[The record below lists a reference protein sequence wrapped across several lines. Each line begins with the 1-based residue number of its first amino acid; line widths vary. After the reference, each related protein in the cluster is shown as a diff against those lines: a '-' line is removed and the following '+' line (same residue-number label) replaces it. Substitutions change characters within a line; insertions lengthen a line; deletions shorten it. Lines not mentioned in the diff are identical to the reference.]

1 MRLYF
6 IRHGQ
11 SENNALWDRT
21 GPREERTPDPELTEL
36 GHEQARR
43 LARFLAD
50 RQPVDQLSAAG
61 QTEGAGDGLIS
72 PSRRAARSVDG
83 FDLTHLYCSP
93 MIRAI
98 ETGMYVARALGM
110 PLRLWEDVHEVGGI
124 FREDGGM
131 GREIGLP
138 GNERAYVQ
146 ARYPELVLPDGW
158 GNGGWWNRPF
168 EQREQR
174 ILRAQRFFR
183 ELECRHGDSDD
194 RVAVISHAG
203 FGNYLLVVA
212 LDWPNR
218 GRSGF
223 TLNNA
228 SITRIDFVEHT
239 RVVYTNRTDFLPQT
253 LIS

>member
-1 MRLYF
+1 MQLYF

-21 GPREERTPDPELTEL
+21 GPREERSPDPELTEL
-36 GHEQARR
+36 GHEQARW

-50 RQPVDQLSAAG
+50 RRTSSQLSAAG
-61 QTEGAGDGLIS
+61 QAEGAEAGLIG
-72 PSRRAARSVDG
+72 PSRGAAQGVDG

-98 ETGMYVARALGM
+98 ETGMYVARALDM
-110 PLRLWEDVHEVGGI
+110 PLNLWEGVHEVGGV
-124 FREDGGM
+124 FREDGEM
-131 GREIGLP
+131 GCGIGLP

-146 ARYPELVLPDGW
+146 ERYPELVLPDGW
-158 GNGGWWNRPF
+158 GREGWWNRPF

-174 ILRAQRFFR
+174 ILRAQRFYR
-183 ELECRHGDSDD
+183 ELKRRHGDSDD
-194 RVAVISHAG
+194 RVAVVSHAG
-203 FGNYLLVVA
+203 FGNYLMVVA

-218 GRSGF
+218 GRNGF

-228 SITRIDFVEHT
+228 SITRIDFEEHT
-239 RVVYTNRTDFLPQT
+239 RVVYTNRTDFLPEA